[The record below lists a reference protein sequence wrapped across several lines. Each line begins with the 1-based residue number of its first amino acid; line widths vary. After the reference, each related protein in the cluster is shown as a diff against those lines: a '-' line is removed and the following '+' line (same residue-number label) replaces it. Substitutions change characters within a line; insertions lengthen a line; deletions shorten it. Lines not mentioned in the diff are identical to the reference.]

1 MSAWMKKSVLRNS
14 VTVGGDCYQDHRV
27 IIYNSNNNNN
37 AWGKK
42 MQSVSLI
49 PECHRLSRS
58 RSTNNNKNNV
68 VVNQGCSSA
77 APNSTDTLP
86 PLSNL
91 HWEYSVF
98 ANCLGGVLK
107 LKRDF
112 IATCERRHVMN
123 LPWLAACW
131 SICEE
136 TRECRREYVD
146 TNGDERQRE
155 SSQPFAS
162 RASGGVAES
171 WLHPVKARS
180 WFQSW

>member
-1 MSAWMKKSVLRNS
+1 
-14 VTVGGDCYQDHRV
+14 
-27 IIYNSNNNNN
+27 
-37 AWGKK
+37 

-49 PECHRLSRS
+49 PECHRLNCS

-68 VVNQGCSSA
+68 VVNRGCSSA
-77 APNSTDTLP
+77 APNTTDTLP

-123 LPWLAACW
+123 LP
-131 SICEE
+131 
-136 TRECRREYVD
+136 
-146 TNGDERQRE
+146 
-155 SSQPFAS
+155 
-162 RASGGVAES
+162 
-171 WLHPVKARS
+171 
-180 WFQSW
+180 